1 MTSSLKEQDGLL
13 SLMRITHLSSLGTNH
28 VFTEESSYF
37 NATGMKSSTPKLL
50 STIANSEIAPFKHF
64 GDTHGTM
71 MSTLLK
77 TLLLPQ
83 NQGLDSF
90 QILHGVNR

>member
-1 MTSSLKEQDGLL
+1 MISSMKERDEPL
-13 SLMRITHLSSLGTNH
+13 SLMMITHLNSQGFIHGMEDSPNFH
-28 VFTEESSYF
+28 
-37 NATGMKSSTPKLL
+37 ATGMKSLTPKPL
-50 STIANSEIAPFKHF
+50 STIDDSEITPFKHF

-83 NQGLDSF
+83 NQGLDSL
-90 QILHGVNR
+90 QILHIVKR